1 MRWETCKGLLAL
13 SILSWTVRVWTA
25 FYIGRSRLYH
35 IITVITAVKSLM
47 SECWL
52 FQLSLTRLNS
62 LCKHLK
68 PFQLGGRLFGC
79 LWGVLQAL
87 LSQLHAG
94 GHAWRPALGVPT
106 PTCVKNKT
114 TWGSGIFVLQG
125 YCLHDLLKIQD
136 RHYTLIYWSSL
147 FALTDMRS
155 SWHVCTI
162 FVPGT
167 IFIKNMWHKINNAHM
182 EIQAAFRAPV

>member
-1 MRWETCKGLLAL
+1 MRWETCKRLLAL
-13 SILSWTVRVWTA
+13 SILSCTVRVWTA
-25 FYIGRSRLYH
+25 FYTGRNRLYQ
-35 IITVITAVKSLM
+35 IITVVKSLM
-47 SECWL
+47 SERWL

-68 PFQLGGRLFGC
+68 PFQLGRRLFGC

-106 PTCVKNKT
+106 PTCVKNKI
-114 TWGSGIFVLQG
+114 TWGSVISVLQG
-125 YCLHDLLKIQD
+125 YCLHDLLNIQN
-136 RHYTLIYWSSL
+136 RPYTPIFWSSL

-155 SWHVCTI
+155 LWHVCAI

-167 IFIKNMWHKINNAHM
+167 IFIKTMWHKINNAHM
-182 EIQAAFRAPV
+182 EIQAAFCLPA